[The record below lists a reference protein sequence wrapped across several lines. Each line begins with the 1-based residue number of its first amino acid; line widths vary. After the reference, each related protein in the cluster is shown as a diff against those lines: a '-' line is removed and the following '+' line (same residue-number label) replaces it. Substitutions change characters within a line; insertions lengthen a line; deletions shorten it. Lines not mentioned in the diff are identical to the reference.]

1 MLDSS
6 IGFSL
11 IASTIITLI
20 TYVAT
25 RGKNKSE
32 KEQKDKLNDMVVIFI
47 ICFTV
52 IMIAKVCLS
61 GNDPKKIIGGT
72 TRIIESKGGQ
82 CPF

>member
-32 KEQKDKLNDMVVIFI
+32 KEQKDKLNDMVVLFI
-47 ICFTV
+47 IC
-52 IMIAKVCLS
+52 S
-61 GNDPKKIIGGT
+61 
-72 TRIIESKGGQ
+72 EQ
-82 CPF
+82 